1 MGNCMEVNKNIN
13 QIESI
18 NSENDHVQNV
28 STDEINITTV
38 QQPKTEHTEF
48 KHHESKNN
56 YKQETISKSSTPNKD
71 RSKLVELFTTA
82 EDEFYE
88 FVSDHTD
95 KFVVVV
101 INIMLD
107 KTADSK
113 HETDLETMLFHS
125 LRNTP
130 ELWLDLDTSIKHELK
145 RKLLIGINELEG
157 VDRKILILA
166 HIIGIIATFDE
177 EWDELIPELINLKVS
192 KDGKLKTL
200 RMIAGWN
207 SDRLKV
213 HSLHIAKVIYSEIL
227 NIDDE
232 NINLFESVSLFR
244 VMDAVIKNVDNITL
258 LIQIMKITLV
268 FLLKTY
274 IINTEQLKLFD
285 TSLNINIDSNTFN
298 KMECINDKPFETAKI
313 CLGIIFYIQM
323 NHFDLIS
330 LELKDKIF
338 FLSNM
343 FLKMSANKIN
353 LGLIQFPQERD
364 DWDEE
369 EWHFACVAQHNFSIF
384 LQWKENAGD
393 YYTRYF
399 KQMNDEY
406 NLIENLV
413 GNINYDMAE
422 SVWEF
427 WPLVLHKLA
436 ENHVHYFWHKKDIFI
451 PLFQQKHP
459 TAACRDLSVLRKK
472 LYNQEWFAI
481 RWFVRTY
488 YERLYDTLRI
498 PIMEIIL
505 KYLSEYVANNIVMK
519 EPFDEDNQ
527 VWDTRIEI
535 EYDICA
541 INQDIFDPNDI
552 NYNVMNEMISEF
564 KKKCLI
570 SGFIKTLKSIEMYV
584 VPETINSM
592 IYDFYPWI
600 IERFEIYKENEFE
613 VENEK
618 TLIKLVKKDIN
629 RTVYGQINI
638 GPNNADIH
646 EWKFKVLSTFE
657 IGF

>member
-1 MGNCMEVNKNIN
+1 MGNCMDVDKNIN
-13 QIESI
+13 QTATF
-18 NSENDHVQNV
+18 NSKNHHDQNV
-28 STDEINITTV
+28 DINTVSTEVKDKEMKPYEEDKID
-38 QQPKTEHTEF
+38 KTIGN
-48 KHHESKNN
+48 ESKTN
-56 YKQETISKSSTPNKD
+56 YKQNRIN

-192 KDGKLKTL
+192 KDWKLRTL
-200 RMIAGWN
+200 RWIARSN

-213 HSLHIAKVIYSEIL
+213 HSLQIANVIYSQIL
-227 NIDDE
+227 NNA
-232 NINLFESVSLFR
+232 NINAFESVSLFR

-298 KMECINDKPFETAKI
+298 KMECINDESFKTADI
-313 CLGIIFYIQM
+313 LFGIIFRIQVT
-323 NHFDLIS
+323 HFDAIS

-451 PLFQQKHP
+451 PLLQQKHP
-459 TAACRDLSVLRKK
+459 KSAFNKLSELKKK
-472 LYNQEWFAI
+472 LYNQEW
-481 RWFVRTY
+481 
-488 YERLYDTLRI
+488 
-498 PIMEIIL
+498 
-505 KYLSEYVANNIVMK
+505 
-519 EPFDEDNQ
+519 
-527 VWDTRIEI
+527 
-535 EYDICA
+535 
-541 INQDIFDPNDI
+541 
-552 NYNVMNEMISEF
+552 
-564 KKKCLI
+564 
-570 SGFIKTLKSIEMYV
+570 
-584 VPETINSM
+584 
-592 IYDFYPWI
+592 
-600 IERFEIYKENEFE
+600 
-613 VENEK
+613 
-618 TLIKLVKKDIN
+618 
-629 RTVYGQINI
+629 
-638 GPNNADIH
+638 
-646 EWKFKVLSTFE
+646 
-657 IGF
+657 